1 MSIFEQGKT
10 LYTQDEFDDALAKAK
25 AEIMA
30 TAIEATKYAREIER
44 HAYADIAL
52 AFGQPELAEGIR
64 NHNSTK

>member
-10 LYTQDEFDDALAKAK
+10 VYTQNEFNAALAKEK

-30 TAIEATKYAREIER
+30 TAIAATKYALEIER

-52 AFGQPELAEGIR
+52 AFGQNELAEAIR

>member
-10 LYTQDEFDDALAKAK
+10 VYTQNEFNAALAKEK

-30 TAIEATKYAREIER
+30 TAIKATKYALEIER

-52 AFGQPELAEGIR
+52 AFGQNELAEAIR